1 MRLSLISRF
10 EGRTGGTTL
19 SDSTIKLLPGV
30 GTGADLAKKR
40 NTHNNQVQLASHRE
54 GPDDSKKVK
63 KKDEDEREVERSSS
77 LPAFSA
83 ISKKGRE
90 RSIPTHPRL
99 SPNGLNPPP
108 VIPQAMTEAQRPG
121 QFARTSAP
129 TEEQESIAPMTTQV
143 YDYRMRSRKRFG
155 SPSNLD
161 KGRANIRD
169 GRWIESIARGE

>member
-1 MRLSLISRF
+1 M
-10 EGRTGGTTL
+10 
-19 SDSTIKLLPGV
+19 
-30 GTGADLAKKR
+30 
-40 NTHNNQVQLASHRE
+40 
-54 GPDDSKKVK
+54 K
-63 KKDEDEREVERSSS
+63 KKDEDEREVETIELPPGFQRHLQEGTRTIDTNTPAS
-77 LPAFSA
+77 L
-83 ISKKGRE
+83 
-90 RSIPTHPRL
+90 
-99 SPNGLNPPP
+99 PNGLNPPP

-129 TEEQESIAPMTTQV
+129 TEEQDSIAPMTTQV